1 MIRRLIIL
9 LLIVGCGTEP
19 DEGCV
24 GIEDI
29 DKNCYATIQIGNQL
43 WMAEIFTVQRELG
56 HKSTDMTQ
64 KYLRFPEQRRLD
76 DFPSL
81 KDYIE
86 NRQNIGKNTIRGTE
100 IRGTVYSNIP
110 KLSDFISS

>member
-1 MIRRLIIL
+1 
-9 LLIVGCGTEP
+9 
-19 DEGCV
+19 
-24 GIEDI
+24 
-29 DKNCYATIQIGNQL
+29 
-43 WMAEIFTVQRELG
+43 
-56 HKSTDMTQ
+56 MTQ

-86 NRQNIGKNTIRGTE
+86 NRQNTGKNTIRGTE

-110 KLSDFISS
+110 KLSDSISS